1 MTSALRYVGQAAVL
15 VAFAGMV
22 GFFSAAPSF
31 RHFPEGQA
39 LLKVSFAHG
48 GARRAECRKRT
59 RRELAEMAANMRKEM
74 DCPRGRVDLR
84 LEIDLDGAPLY
95 QATLPPT
102 GLAGDG
108 PSRVYERFVLP
119 AGRHVLHL
127 RLRDSRRNQGFD
139 HVTQK
144 VVAFAAGQS
153 VAVDFHVGE
162 GFIVR

>member
-15 VAFAGMV
+15 VAFVGVV
-22 GFFSAAPSF
+22 GFFSSAPSF

-59 RRELAEMAANMRKEM
+59 RRELAEMAANMRTEM

-84 LEIDLDGAPLY
+84 LKIDLDEAP
-95 QATLPPT
+95 
-102 GLAGDG
+102 
-108 PSRVYERFVLP
+108 RVYERFVLP

-144 VVAFAAGQS
+144 VVEFASGQS